1 MYQRVAMRRGAR
13 RQPHV
18 RVASL
23 RRVWLRRA
31 GPAHTRTAGRDAPL
45 RRGLLMLAL
54 LLLASARADDAF
66 DATVHALS
74 IKDPPPACEQIE
86 ALSPDP
92 VALLLRVVDEIE
104 HPPWVA
110 MRAADCLVTRHAP
123 AIEAQM
129 TSWMGDRQRKGL
141 GFLALGHLDEMEPA
155 LATRIA
161 S

>member
-1 MYQRVAMRRGAR
+1 
-13 RQPHV
+13 
-18 RVASL
+18 
-23 RRVWLRRA
+23 
-31 GPAHTRTAGRDAPL
+31 
-45 RRGLLMLAL
+45 MLAL

-161 S
+161 TAAMAGPYRDEASVRIARSHVESVRAIATP

>member
-1 MYQRVAMRRGAR
+1 
-13 RQPHV
+13 
-18 RVASL
+18 
-23 RRVWLRRA
+23 
-31 GPAHTRTAGRDAPL
+31 
-45 RRGLLMLAL
+45 MLAL
-54 LLLASARADDAF
+54 LLLASARAEEPF

-104 HPPWVA
+104 RPPWVA

-123 AIEAQM
+123 AIEAEM
-129 TSWMGDRQRKGL
+129 TIWMGDSQKKGL
-141 GFLALGHLDEMEPA
+141 GFLALGHLDAMEPA

-161 S
+161 SAAMAGPYRDEASVRIARSHVESVRTLAVP